1 MERNAMIWFL
11 IFLVF
16 IIVLLGL
23 ELLLST
29 RRNKWWGL
37 IPMAAAAAIVICL
50 NLSLLEAASSY
61 TVKKLTAEDGGNQFA
76 ISLRYDKKG
85 ELVDFS
91 DLQVRDKR
99 GTLIDEVY
107 LSFDKSG
114 RLESESDRAIY
125 QETIDRMLD
134 GSKLTGFPAGD
145 AIEKDMIPLGDGLY
159 VSTTS
164 SWVASVLWVVVPMIP
179 VYVIG
184 RLVVRARRR
193 KAELKKLQVEG
204 L

>member
-1 MERNAMIWFL
+1 
-11 IFLVF
+11 
-16 IIVLLGL
+16 
-23 ELLLST
+23 
-29 RRNKWWGL
+29 
-37 IPMAAAAAIVICL
+37 
-50 NLSLLEAASSY
+50 
-61 TVKKLTAEDGGNQFA
+61 
-76 ISLRYDKKG
+76 
-85 ELVDFS
+85 
-91 DLQVRDKR
+91 
-99 GTLIDEVY
+99 
-107 LSFDKSG
+107 
-114 RLESESDRAIY
+114 
-125 QETIDRMLD
+125 
-134 GSKLTGFPAGD
+134 D